1 LLCQRSNS
9 VIIYVPDTNYDSKFS
24 YFSSYFSYFSY
35 FSDFSDFSDT
45 GLLL

>member
-1 LLCQRSNS
+1 LQCQRSNS

-24 YFSSYFSYFSY
+24 YFSSYFSSDFS
-35 FSDFSDFSDT
+35 SDFSDFSDT